1 MKGINVTKLNGK
13 VVFVNV
19 IDECGSQVV
28 PYTVDQYEARGYEP
42 DWRTLPDENEIKQQ
56 ELVAARPFQ

>member
-1 MKGINVTKLNGK
+1 MIGVSVSRDSNGNVS
-13 VVFVNV
+13 FVNA
-19 IDECGSQVV
+19 IDNCRNLTI
-28 PYTVDQYEARGYEP
+28 YTVAQYEARGYEP

>member
-13 VVFVNV
+13 VVLVNV
-19 IDECGSQVV
+19 IDECGNQTV

-42 DWRTLPDENEIKQQ
+42 DWRTLPDENEIKQ
-56 ELVAARPFQ
+56 